1 MTPAITVTQEQIHE
15 FHRTQVQFMSD
26 VLDLDGVIVTD
37 LSELSDFTYS
47 GMPAG
52 ALDTSL
58 PLRDLVAKWDAWAIA
73 RVQELYGITLKT
85 TAVNLIWLFNQIEV
99 SRKSLVH

>member
-15 FHRTQVQFMSD
+15 FHQTQVQFMRE
-26 VLDLDGVIVTD
+26 VLDLDGVVVTD

-58 PLRDLVAKWDAWAIA
+58 PLPELVAKWDAWVIA
-73 RVQELYGITLKT
+73 RVQEKYRVTLT
-85 TAVNLIWLFNQIEV
+85 TTVVNMIWLFNQIEV
-99 SRKSLVH
+99 SRKALVH